1 MTYRKLTVLLLLA
14 VLPLSVFCQ
23 SKPTVFFKQG
33 DTLRLRSNSKK
44 HIDTTLTIVVPK
56 NKDSTDKHNIIKQDS
71 ILKGKLVVEVDRKNS
86 TLLAS
91 AALAASVKLPL
102 NNEFDLD
109 SLKQQKEFTY
119 AVSVPRDLQDDKT
132 LVLLLHVKNA
142 AGKEIDSPFKK
153 LVIYI
158 KPFAEDSLTQG
169 RNYEL
174 WFLTGT
180 NFDLF
185 DGVKAQE
192 FFFRSN
198 AFFKISGNFYGQVA
212 FYKNRYYTLDTS
224 SGSLPFSSIQRPTL
238 GDSLYTMTSGNYRR
252 TTKQTIDPLALQLDV
267 LYKLTDHTES
277 NFFVTAGLD
286 YSTIAV
292 SINNKYE
299 VLDTSFYLRTSRPD
313 TVKGYNNYGTTVFP
327 QSISYKKP
335 NYNLNLG
342 FMWILNEDDVNIKTH
357 LTAGV
362 SSYATLVSYY
372 QSRGSGMIYN
382 YESRKDIYLQMRMYA
397 TYKPFGICFGMESF
411 IRKTEVPAF
420 NFTLSKAFDLKKLAS
435 NLTPVSGLKL

>member
-1 MTYRKLTVLLLLA
+1 MRTLVSSKHFPITFTYKPIKMTYRKLTVLLLLA

-33 DTLRLRSNSKK
+33 DTVRLKSNSKK

-119 AVSVPRDLQDDKT
+119 PVSVPRDLQDDKT

-158 KPFAEDSLTQG
+158 KPFVEDSLTQG

-174 WFLTGT
+174 W
-180 NFDLF
+180 
-185 DGVKAQE
+185 
-192 FFFRSN
+192 
-198 AFFKISGNFYGQVA
+198 Y
-212 FYKNRYYTLDTS
+212 
-224 SGSLPFSSIQRPTL
+224 
-238 GDSLYTMTSGNYRR
+238 
-252 TTKQTIDPLALQLDV
+252 
-267 LYKLTDHTES
+267 
-277 NFFVTAGLD
+277 
-286 YSTIAV
+286 
-292 SINNKYE
+292 
-299 VLDTSFYLRTSRPD
+299 
-313 TVKGYNNYGTTVFP
+313 
-327 QSISYKKP
+327 
-335 NYNLNLG
+335 
-342 FMWILNEDDVNIKTH
+342 
-357 LTAGV
+357 
-362 SSYATLVSYY
+362 
-372 QSRGSGMIYN
+372 
-382 YESRKDIYLQMRMYA
+382 
-397 TYKPFGICFGMESF
+397 
-411 IRKTEVPAF
+411 
-420 NFTLSKAFDLKKLAS
+420 
-435 NLTPVSGLKL
+435 